1 MKKWIALLM
10 ALAMVAALAACAPA
24 ATEPDPTE
32 APAVTEEPEA
42 EPTAEP
48 TEEPV
53 AEPTEEPQEEA
64 ALPAVSVQALFEAVG
79 MVEAEA
85 YDFVCADGYTQNV
98 IAEDIPEC
106 TIEHVDG
113 RVDAC
118 VPGIGDYT
126 LMNIVSIV
134 PEGLTEDTI
143 DPEGGVQRI
152 LVFEGSIV
160 KDELEVSEQPR
171 GDETATECYS
181 FAAFADANLWTT
193 PLEEITIVATD
204 GYEGSQLYMDVY
216 EKYVSFG
223 HSAAPTLAGE
233 TADINVEPWYMAYIK
248 LGAEVVAFAA
258 YGD

>member
-53 AEPTEEPQEEA
+53 AEPTEEPQE
-64 ALPAVSVQALFEAVG
+64 ALPAVSVQELFEAVG

-143 DPEGGVQRI
+143 DPEGGAQRI

>member
-53 AEPTEEPQEEA
+53 AEPTEEPQE
-64 ALPAVSVQALFEAVG
+64 ALPAVSVQELFEAVG

-143 DPEGGVQRI
+143 DPEGGAQRI

-160 KDELEVSEQPR
+160 KDQLEVSEQPR

-233 TADINVEPWYMAYIK
+233 TADINVEPWHMAYIN

-258 YGD
+258 YGN

>member
-24 ATEPDPTE
+24 ETEPDPTE

-53 AEPTEEPQEEA
+53 AEPTEEPQE
-64 ALPAVSVQALFEAVG
+64 ALPAVSVQELFEAVG

-160 KDELEVSEQPR
+160 KDQLEVSEQPR
-171 GDETATECYS
+171 GDEIATECYS

-233 TADINVEPWYMAYIK
+233 TADINVEPWYMAYIN

-258 YGD
+258 YGN